1 MLETAEKYREVT
13 CPKLGEASIMLPS
26 LHNLS
31 SGKLSISS
39 WSDVPLDAIEI
50 IVLKAVEDA
59 IEFANET
66 MHRGFFGVD
75 GPKALRDLCS
85 ALSDLKSLG
94 LTDSETHDVVLSNRL
109 KYREIIEILREFLGR
124 VKGWE
129 RRNPNDQV
137 TKMCQELENLLLN
150 EENEPD
156 QEQIAPPLLS
166 RQPANRGFRMPDD
179 ILELDGLVL
188 NEGSEPEQ

>member
-1 MLETAEKYREVT
+1 
-13 CPKLGEASIMLPS
+13 LGEVINIMLPS
-26 LHNLS
+26 LHNVS
-31 SGKLSISS
+31 TGRKRAVVSISS
-39 WSDVPLDAIEI
+39 KWDKVTLDALEI

-59 IEFANET
+59 IEFAKKT
-66 MHRGFFGVD
+66 MRRGFFGVD

-85 ALSDLKSLG
+85 ALSDLQSLE
-94 LTDSETHDVVLSNRL
+94 LTDWETHDVVLSNRP

-129 RRNPNDQV
+129 RRSPNEDV
-137 TKMCQELENLLLN
+137 KMMCLELENLLLN

-179 ILELDGLVL
+179 ATDFHE
-188 NEGSEPEQ
+188 